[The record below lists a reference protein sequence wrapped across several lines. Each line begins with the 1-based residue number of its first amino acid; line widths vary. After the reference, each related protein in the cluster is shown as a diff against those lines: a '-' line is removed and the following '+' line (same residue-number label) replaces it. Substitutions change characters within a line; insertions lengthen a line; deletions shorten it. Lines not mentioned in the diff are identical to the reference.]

1 MNKMKRILV
10 FLITIWAFSST
21 RAAIVDTIQVYSQSM
36 QKNIKAV
43 IITPDTYASAKEL
56 PVVYL
61 LHGYS
66 GNHLDW
72 ITKAN
77 GFEKAV
83 DQYNLIIV

>member
-1 MNKMKRILV
+1 MKRILV
-10 FLITIWAFSST
+10 FLLTILAFASCQ
-21 RAAIVDTIQVYSQSM
+21 AAIVDTIQIYSKSM

-43 IITPDTYASAKEL
+43 IVTPDNYASAKEL

-72 ITKAN
+72 IIKAK
-77 GFEKAV
+77 GFEKAA
-83 DQYNLIIV
+83 DQ

>member
-1 MNKMKRILV
+1 MKRILV
-10 FLITIWAFSST
+10 FLLAAGAFTSIN
-21 RAAIVDTIQVYSQSM
+21 AAVVDTIQVYSQSM

-43 IITPDTYASAKEL
+43 IILPDIYASVKEL

-72 ITKAN
+72 IN
-77 GFEKAV
+77 
-83 DQYNLIIV
+83 